1 MATWTVEDGP
11 ESKKRPSASVVLD
24 RLKRD
29 VDHWGKS
36 VVPLV
41 PKEWQRGGGC
51 PKCPSKFYSLLMT
64 PLQRKTLME

>member
-1 MATWTVEDGP
+1 MATWAVEDGP

-29 VDHWGKS
+29 IDHWGKS

-51 PKCPSKFYSLLMT
+51 PMYPSNFYSLFMT
-64 PLQRKTLME
+64 LLQ